1 MSHLRDAVVND
12 RTPPKRFV
20 QLQGVMDFV
29 HDDRERTA
37 PETRRTAPETR
48 TATKKLKAG
57 ADQSDSEFPPPAWT
71 SAPGDRSDCF
81 GELVEIEISSQ
92 DEDEPPPSKSAY
104 YTADLERTIFKSHAR
119 PDPIFGHHTGEESSS
134 TIGPASHDTGEAT

>member
-1 MSHLRDAVVND
+1 MMIAS
-12 RTPPKRFV
+12 
-20 QLQGVMDFV
+20 
-29 HDDRERTA
+29 A
-37 PETRRTAPETR
+37 PRRAATETR

-57 ADQSDSEFPPPAWT
+57 ADQSESEFPPPAWT
-71 SAPGDRSDCF
+71 SAPGDRSDCFKF

-119 PDPIFGHHTGEESSS
+119 PEPIFGHHTGEESSS